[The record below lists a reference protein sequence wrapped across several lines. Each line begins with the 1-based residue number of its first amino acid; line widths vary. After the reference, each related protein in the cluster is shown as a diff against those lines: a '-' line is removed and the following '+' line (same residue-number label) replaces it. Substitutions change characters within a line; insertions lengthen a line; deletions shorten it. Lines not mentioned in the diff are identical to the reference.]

1 MYCPVCFAESLH
13 LTSTGVIHLSINGK
27 HMDTSR
33 FLYNLKSQTD
43 KELLGCLR
51 DELDKLFK
59 WYASFHNKH
68 PVIEVLMTTSN
79 AVCSANCRVPAGSQ
93 FSVIGIVFSQEDVKA
108 IINEMI
114 AKYKLQV
121 KAKFDPE

>member
-1 MYCPVCFAESLH
+1 MYCPVCFAESLN

-33 FLYNLKSQTD
+33 FLYNLKSQSK
-43 KELLGCLR
+43 KELLASLR

-68 PVIEVLMTTSN
+68 PVIEIFLTTSN
-79 AVCSANCRVPAGSQ
+79 AVCNKNCRVPAGSQ
-93 FSVIGIVFSQEDVKA
+93 FSVIDIIFTRDEVKA
-108 IINEMI
+108 ITNELM
-114 AKYKLQV
+114 AKYKIMAQS
-121 KAKFDPE
+121 KFDSE